1 MELKPEM
8 YGLIGVITGSLV
20 SPILLQMFTMGIS
33 SRAKKEEATAN
44 TIRNLSDKIERIERE
59 SKVQIDSLH
68 EENTQL
74 RIQVATMNVSLQ
86 QKQETIER
94 QQETIERLSTELEEV
109 RSKLRMTKTE
119 K

>member
-20 SPILLQMFTMGIS
+20 SPILLQMFTMSIS

-44 TIRNLSDKIERIERE
+44 VIRNLSDKIERIERE
-59 SKVQIDSLH
+59 SKAQIDSLH

-109 RSKLRMTKTE
+109 RNKLRMTKSE